1 MTGATGFIGRHM
13 AAYLADQGCEVI
25 SLQRSPATITGISQ
39 TITLP
44 DLQAWRIAEA
54 LRGRRFDWIV
64 HFAGY
69 GVSPEDRDID
79 EMFFANVELTR
90 SLVQLAP
97 SWHVKAAFVA
107 GTGSEYDTETATEPV
122 LEDHPLELTK
132 LYGASK
138 AAGTICAHATAK
150 TLGLPLAV
158 GRIFKTYGPGEPA
171 HRLLPALLH
180 NLTQGSRV
188 RLSPGLQLR
197 DQLYVHDVVTATEA
211 MLMAVEAQRIQVIAN
226 VATGTPETVRRFA
239 EIVAEEIG
247 VSSDLLGFGDI
258 AQRPDDT
265 MCFSGNPQRLITLTG
280 WQPRFDLRSGIRE
293 SIAHFANY
301 R

>member
-13 AAYLADQGCEVI
+13 AAYLAEQGCEVV
-25 SLQRSPATITGISQ
+25 SLQRSHAAIAGISQ
-39 TITLP
+39 AVTLS
-44 DLQAWRIAEA
+44 DLQPLRVAEA

-69 GVSPEDRDID
+69 GVSPDDRNPDD
-79 EMFFANVELTR
+79 MFFANVELPR

-97 SWHVKAAFVA
+97 NWHVKAVFIA
-107 GTGSEYDTETATEPV
+107 GTGSEYDTESATGPV

-138 AAGTICAHATAK
+138 AAGTICAHAMAK
-150 TLGLPLAV
+150 ALGLPLAI

-171 HRLLPALLH
+171 HRLLPTLLH
-180 NLTQGSRV
+180 NLKQGNRV
-188 RLSPGLQLR
+188 KLSPGLQLR
-197 DQLYVHDVVTATEA
+197 DQLFVHDVVTATEA
-211 MLMAVEAQRIQVIAN
+211 MLMAVEVQQIQVIAN
-226 VATGTPETVRRFA
+226 VATGKPETVRHFA

-247 VSSDLLGFGDI
+247 VSTDLLGFGDI

-265 MCFSGNPQRLITLTG
+265 MCFSGNPQRLISLTG

-293 SIAHFANY
+293 SIAYFAN
-301 R
+301 